1 MRVARHLLIT
11 ASTLVWLTP
20 AVALDQPVIWR
31 DSDTDCGYF
40 LTPQGGMTIRY
51 RADGSIDCP
60 NATREASPGRGVL
73 DDMSRELGR
82 GLDAL
87 RRELD
92 RLRQRPEERL

>member
-1 MRVARHLLIT
+1 
-11 ASTLVWLTP
+11 
-20 AVALDQPVIWR
+20 
-31 DSDTDCGYF
+31 
-40 LTPQGGMTIRY
+40 MTIRY

-60 NATREASPGRGVL
+60 NASREAAADRGVL
-73 DDMSRELGR
+73 EDLSRELGR